1 MNSDYVF
8 ESERLG
14 FRKWKPSDRAPFA
27 VMNAN
32 PDVMKFFPKPLTR
45 EESDALVDRIEAHF
59 ELTGY
64 GLWAVEVKK
73 TRTFIGLIGMLE
85 VNFDAGFEGM
95 EIGWRL
101 GKEHWHQGYA
111 TEGAIACLAYGA
123 GVLGLNEIYSFT
135 SLINKPSEMVMKRIG
150 MKKIKEFD
158 HPLVAD
164 DSPLKPHVLYKW
176 ENK

>member
-1 MNSDYVF
+1 MNSDYAF

-27 VMNAN
+27 AMNAN
-32 PDVMKFFPKPLTR
+32 PNVMEFFPKPLTR

-59 ELTGY
+59 ERTGF
-64 GLWAVEVKK
+64 GLWVVEVKEHG
-73 TRTFIGLIGMLE
+73 TFIGLIGLLE

-101 GKEHWHQGYA
+101 GKEYWHQGYA
-111 TEGAIACLAYGA
+111 TEGAAACLAYG
-123 GVLGLNEIYSFT
+123 GEVLGLKEIYSFT
-135 SLINKPSEMVMKRIG
+135 SIINKPSEAVMKRIG

-164 DSPLKPHVLYKW
+164 GSPLKAHVLYKW
-176 ENK
+176 ENN